1 MIAVPLFTLDFS
13 GTMTASSSRTTN
25 RNLPLILVAAGLVL
39 TAIVIYRTGSS
50 QCDPQAAE
58 AALGTYAEQG
68 IHGTSRPP
76 SLSNLLWVHVGP
88 RWQALPLAEK
98 QTLDRVVRCAAT
110 TLDDQGHPTWQAAY
124 YDNTTGTIVALTSRE
139 YGFRLKQA
147 E

>member
-1 MIAVPLFTLDFS
+1 MAVCLL
-13 GTMTASSSRTTN
+13 
-25 RNLPLILVAAGLVL
+25 LLV
-39 TAIVIYRTGSS
+39 IVIYRTGSS

-58 AALGTYAEQG
+58 ATLATSADQG

-88 RWQALPLAEK
+88 RWHALPLAGK
-98 QTLDRVVRCAAT
+98 KRLDQVVRCAAT

-124 YDNTTGTIVALTSRE
+124 YDTTAGTIVALTSRQ
-139 YGFRLKQA
+139 YGFRLKDS